1 MRFSFGSRQ
10 GMDLVELVN
19 ILLRKS
25 RRVSAR
31 SMGGVDSLHESH
43 GGDFAT
49 IFDSV
54 GRSIKIPF
62 FVLDSSNSIVAA
74 NSAFSNIS
82 TYRVGD
88 WHGVPIVDAIREQ
101 KILGVILNL
110 ISRYDSM
117 GQDLS
122 EEVLVNDKI
131 HRISV
136 SGIKNDRGEFSH
148 HCISIEVV

>member
-1 MRFSFGSRQ
+1 
-10 GMDLVELVN
+10 MDLVELIN

-25 RRVSAR
+25 RRASAR
-31 SMGGVDSLHESH
+31 SMGGVDSLQESH
-43 GGDFAT
+43 SGDFST
-49 IFDSV
+49 VFDSV
-54 GRSIKIPF
+54 GRALKIPF
-62 FVLDSSNSIVAA
+62 LVLDNSNSIVSA
-74 NSAFSNIS
+74 NAAFSNIS
-82 TYRVGD
+82 TYRIGD
-88 WHGVPIVDAIREQ
+88 WHGVPLVDAIREQ
-101 KILGVILNL
+101 TILGVILNL
-110 ISRYDSM
+110 ISRFDSM